1 MILFNSKI
9 YQNLCGFLWIRPSGV
24 PYFKWFSPENAKE
37 TWNMNELFFSGFFSA
52 ISSSSEVFFGSD
64 PLRYLEFSQYKIYTE
79 KTKNNDLFVVIAK
92 KETPEQIAKT
102 VLERMLEHYFES
114 NLSSI
119 HEIEEDCGS
128 VQEKFMKILSEIE
141 KNWNRIKNKN
151 TDKKKQSIH
160 QFSIENNI
168 KPEITATLTIG
179 KDGIHR
185 QAKKIAE
192 LEQKLGAVSILGRTI
207 GHTLNNILATIL
219 GNVNLSKLEVPEKSE
234 IFKNLDETEHACIR
248 ARNLIFQLLNISKN
262 ISSATSSKEIEL
274 IAKKKIQEIDN
285 NKNHIFPNIIQDNV
299 KSLVLGKGTILLMDD
314 NEAILETG
322 RKMINRLGYKVKTSI
337 NLKNALATYIKNQ
350 KEGTPFDAVI
360 LDFSEIGGVGEF
372 GSLILKY
379 VDPKVKAIVS
389 SGYSGDPIFNNYRK
403 FGYSGVLKKP
413 YNLGEL
419 SLILS
424 QILNQT

>member
-1 MILFNSKI
+1 MFNSKI

-24 PYFKWFSPENAKE
+24 PYFKWFSPENTQE
-37 TWNMNELFFSGFFSA
+37 TWKINDLFFSGFFSA
-52 ISSSSEVFFGSD
+52 ISSSSEVFFGGD

-102 VLERMLEHYFES
+102 LLEKMLEHYFDS
-114 NLSSI
+114 NLTSI
-119 HEIEEDCGS
+119 HEIEEDYGS
-128 VQEKFMKILSEIE
+128 VQEKFMQILSEIE
-141 KNWNRIKNKN
+141 KNWNKIKNN
-151 TDKKKQSIH
+151 NIDKKRQVIIP
-160 QFSIENNI
+160 FSSENQI
-168 KPEITATLTIG
+168 KSEKTSNLTIG
-179 KDGIHR
+179 KNGIHR

-219 GNVNLSKLEVPEKSE
+219 GNVNLSKLEVSEKSE
-234 IFKNLDETEHACIR
+234 IYKNLDETEYACIR

-274 IAKKKIQEIDN
+274 IARKKMEEIDN
-285 NKNHIFPNIIQDNV
+285 NKSYNLPDNIQDKA
-299 KSLVLGKGTILLMDD
+299 KSLVLGKGSILLMDD
-314 NEAILETG
+314 DKAILETG
-322 RKMINRLGYKVKTSI
+322 RKMINRLGYKVNTSK
-337 NLKNALATYIKNQ
+337 NLKNALETYIQHQ
-350 KEGTPFDAVI
+350 KQGTPFDVVI
-360 LDFSEIGGVGEF
+360 LDFSAIGGVGEF
-372 GSLILKY
+372 GSLIWKY

-424 QILNQT
+424 QIINHT